1 MLEAF
6 SFGNIKF
13 VSGNDQ
19 NHCIYVLIITK
30 NEIQCFENFHPEIK
44 IKLP

>member
-6 SFGNIKF
+6 IFGNIKF
-13 VSGNDQ
+13 VSGNDK
-19 NHCIYVLIITK
+19 NHCK
-30 NEIQCFENFHPEIK
+30 CFENFHPEIK